1 MKLEDEEKKQ
11 ASTTSESAFSIHQ
24 SSELPTDSQRKLSG
38 SEFSPKT
45 PHMQVAAVL
54 EQDSF
59 NPEKVQTREILDP
72 EFEQI
77 PAKPA
82 YVQSE
87 RPAKAVFS
95 EAVKTVE
102 SESARLPAGVYI
114 PSQALAP
121 ELISTVSKMTE
132 PLKAPA
138 RMTAP
143 EPAKPGLKAAEK
155 PLLDSKEADTD
166 AIPELVFGPRV
177 DNKPV
182 DMFIVEPPSDIPP
195 KPPSESRV
203 RRSFQKPPGRSLAS
217 EETKQPPCVFSP
229 SGSLDM
235 AEVEDMEITPA
246 APSTNAPKAPVST
259 LQRIEEE
266 PRTSPP
272 PVQSPLS
279 IEVVN
284 PRTVAAGWFGS
295 GYTLYT
301 VQTRQLQKTTEV
313 ERRFRDLDWMH
324 TQLSAQFKGVSIPP
338 LPEKPLFGTQSA
350 KFIEERRAQMEKYL
364 NMIAQSRVLSCS
376 KVMETFLYAPLDK
389 FEERKTQAEIEAK
402 SVPFTGVEDVV
413 DHLMAKIHSK
423 INSTLISNI
432 APPSKEI
439 VQLETHLGQLSA
451 PTSALSTAFAQWV
464 QGSRDMVSTLED
476 LEVPG
481 NDQFTQVSVRLGM
494 LENTALREMEKLAM
508 DYREEVMRIEGILN
522 VISTYQATSEQY
534 AQQDALIQ
542 RKKGK
547 KLAYADED
555 TSGRYQSEIDQAKSF
570 QDSLKAEL
578 TAIQCNL
585 EADGKDFS
593 QKRDKH
599 LWSTLQEAANCQVKR
614 WQVNSQFWRDLR
626 P

>member
-1 MKLEDEEKKQ
+1 
-11 ASTTSESAFSIHQ
+11 
-24 SSELPTDSQRKLSG
+24 
-38 SEFSPKT
+38 
-45 PHMQVAAVL
+45 
-54 EQDSF
+54 
-59 NPEKVQTREILDP
+59 
-72 EFEQI
+72 
-77 PAKPA
+77 
-82 YVQSE
+82 
-87 RPAKAVFS
+87 
-95 EAVKTVE
+95 
-102 SESARLPAGVYI
+102 
-114 PSQALAP
+114 
-121 ELISTVSKMTE
+121 
-132 PLKAPA
+132 
-138 RMTAP
+138 
-143 EPAKPGLKAAEK
+143 
-155 PLLDSKEADTD
+155 
-166 AIPELVFGPRV
+166 
-177 DNKPV
+177 
-182 DMFIVEPPSDIPP
+182 
-195 KPPSESRV
+195 
-203 RRSFQKPPGRSLAS
+203 
-217 EETKQPPCVFSP
+217 
-229 SGSLDM
+229 
-235 AEVEDMEITPA
+235 
-246 APSTNAPKAPVST
+246 
-259 LQRIEEE
+259 
-266 PRTSPP
+266 
-272 PVQSPLS
+272 
-279 IEVVN
+279 
-284 PRTVAAGWFGS
+284 
-295 GYTLYT
+295 
-301 VQTRQLQKTTEV
+301 
-313 ERRFRDLDWMH
+313 
-324 TQLSAQFKGVSIPP
+324 
-338 LPEKPLFGTQSA
+338 
-350 KFIEERRAQMEKYL
+350 
-364 NMIAQSRVLSCS
+364 
-376 KVMETFLYAPLDK
+376 LDK

-481 NDQFTQVSVRLGM
+481 NDQFTQVSARLGK

-555 TSGRYQSEIDQAKSF
+555 TSGRYQSEINQAKSF

-578 TAIQCNL
+578 AAIQCNL